1 MHRSWR
7 WKRKFVL
14 ACVQNYSSLGLMSVR
29 GERRE
34 MRAEISEQTR
44 KGLALALKECD
55 FEGTR

>member
-1 MHRSWR
+1 M
-7 WKRKFVL
+7 L